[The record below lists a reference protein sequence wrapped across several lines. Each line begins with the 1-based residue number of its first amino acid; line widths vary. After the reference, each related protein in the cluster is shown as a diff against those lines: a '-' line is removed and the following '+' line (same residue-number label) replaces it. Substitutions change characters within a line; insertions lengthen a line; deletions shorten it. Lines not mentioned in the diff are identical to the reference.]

1 MKVKSEKIFRILNG
15 KAAMEAKGMF
25 KRGFV
30 NDLRE
35 TGIQQYKTDV
45 GFRTL
50 VESVNEN
57 LYIIPKYQRKYR
69 WTKDQVDSLVESL
82 IYGLP
87 IPPIYTCRNSEN
99 QLEILDGQ
107 QRIMSLFFYYIGYY
121 LDRKKNNSV
130 DFSEIEIEGK
140 SFKEA
145 LKDQF
150 ALEELHIRLMEEGGE
165 EVSVDYA
172 DLPVEMKRRIDYTS
186 ITVIEIKIND
196 EGQRTKVL
204 RKIFENLNAKGSLL
218 TQQELRNGIY
228 VCDFYNM
235 LQNYNRHNEKWRKI
249 WGKEDAAERDM
260 EMLLRLC
267 ALRRYT
273 GIKRKDAGN
282 FDFTIEEYHSSYG
295 KLLDKFSETAMKFS
309 ADQIEEYQNSLVH
322 FFDLFEVNITQSSK
336 VALLESFYIV
346 YEKLGVDKPITSA
359 IYEQIL
365 KDSKYISYARQG
377 TVKMK
382 SMNERW
388 KTVYA
393 VWTGKDQ

>member
-1 MKVKSEKIFRILNG
+1 MSEHRSRNNMGGIS
-15 KAAMEAKGMF
+15 
-25 KRGFV
+25 
-30 NDLRE
+30 
-35 TGIQQYKTDV
+35 IQQYKTDV

-50 VESVNEN
+50 VEGVNEN

-69 WTKDQVDSLVESL
+69 WSKEQVISLVESL
-82 IYGLP
+82 IRGLP
-87 IPPIYTCRNSEN
+87 IPPIYTSRNDRN

-107 QRIMSLFFYYIGYY
+107 QRILSLFFYYIGYY

-130 DFSEIEIEGK
+130 DFSEIEVEGK

-249 WGKEDAAERDM
+249 WGKENAAERDM

-295 KLLDKFSETAMKFS
+295 KLLDEFSETAMKFS

-365 KDSKYISYARQG
+365 KDSKYISHARQG

-388 KTVYA
+388 KTVYEIWVRHDGA
-393 VWTGKDQ
+393 HD

>member
-1 MKVKSEKIFRILNG
+1 MSEHRSRNNMGGIS
-15 KAAMEAKGMF
+15 
-25 KRGFV
+25 
-30 NDLRE
+30 
-35 TGIQQYKTDV
+35 IQQYKTDV

-50 VESVNEN
+50 VEGVNEN

-69 WTKDQVDSLVESL
+69 WSKEQVISLVESL
-82 IYGLP
+82 IRGLP
-87 IPPIYTCRNSEN
+87 IPPIYTSRNDRN

-107 QRIMSLFFYYIGYY
+107 QRILSLFFYYIGYY

-130 DFSEIEIEGK
+130 DFSEIEIESK

-388 KTVYA
+388 KTVYEIWVRHDGA
-393 VWTGKDQ
+393 HD

>member
-1 MKVKSEKIFRILNG
+1 MSEHRSRNNMGGIS
-15 KAAMEAKGMF
+15 
-25 KRGFV
+25 
-30 NDLRE
+30 
-35 TGIQQYKTDV
+35 IQQYKTDV

-50 VESVNEN
+50 VEGVNEN

-69 WTKDQVDSLVESL
+69 WSKDQVISLVESL
-82 IYGLP
+82 IRGLP
-87 IPPIYTCRNSEN
+87 IPPIYTSRNDRN

-107 QRIMSLFFYYIGYY
+107 QRILSLFFYYIGYY

-150 ALEELHIRLMEEGGE
+150 ALEELHIQLMEEGGE

-388 KTVYA
+388 KTVYEIWVRHDGA
-393 VWTGKDQ
+393 HD

>member
-1 MKVKSEKIFRILNG
+1 MSEHRSRNNMGGIS
-15 KAAMEAKGMF
+15 
-25 KRGFV
+25 
-30 NDLRE
+30 
-35 TGIQQYKTDV
+35 IQQYKTDV

-50 VESVNEN
+50 VEGVNEN

-69 WTKDQVDSLVESL
+69 WSKEQVISLVESL
-82 IYGLP
+82 IRGLP
-87 IPPIYTCRNSEN
+87 IPPIYTSRNDRN

-107 QRIMSLFFYYIGYY
+107 QRILSLFFYYIGYY

-130 DFSEIEIEGK
+130 DFSEIEVEGK

-295 KLLDKFSETAMKFS
+295 KLLDEFSETAMKFS

-365 KDSKYISYARQG
+365 KDSKYISHARQG

-388 KTVYA
+388 KTVYEIWVRHDGA
-393 VWTGKDQ
+393 HD

>member
-1 MKVKSEKIFRILNG
+1 MSEHRSRNNMGGIS
-15 KAAMEAKGMF
+15 
-25 KRGFV
+25 
-30 NDLRE
+30 
-35 TGIQQYKTDV
+35 IQQYKTDV

-50 VESVNEN
+50 VEGVNEN

-69 WTKDQVDSLVESL
+69 WSKEQVISLVESL
-82 IYGLP
+82 IRGLP
-87 IPPIYTCRNSEN
+87 IAPIYTSRNDRN
-99 QLEILDGQ
+99 QLEILDRQ
-107 QRIMSLFFYYIGYY
+107 QRILSLFFYYIGYY
-121 LDRKKNNSV
+121 LDRKKNNTV

-377 TVKMK
+377 TFKMK
-382 SMNERW
+382 SMNERC
-388 KTVYA
+388 KSVYEIWVRHDGA
-393 VWTGKDQ
+393 HD

>member
-1 MKVKSEKIFRILNG
+1 MSEHRSRNNMGGIS
-15 KAAMEAKGMF
+15 
-25 KRGFV
+25 
-30 NDLRE
+30 
-35 TGIQQYKTDV
+35 IQQYKTDV

-50 VESVNEN
+50 VEGVNEN

-69 WTKDQVDSLVESL
+69 WSKEQVISLVESL
-82 IYGLP
+82 IRGLP
-87 IPPIYTCRNSEN
+87 IPPIYTSRNDRN

-107 QRIMSLFFYYIGYY
+107 QRILSLFFYYIGYY

-322 FFDLFEVNITQSSK
+322 FFDLFEVNITQPSK

-365 KDSKYISYARQG
+365 KDSKYISYAGQG

-388 KTVYA
+388 KTVYEIWVRHDGA
-393 VWTGKDQ
+393 HD

>member
-1 MKVKSEKIFRILNG
+1 MSEHRSRNNMG
-15 KAAMEAKGMF
+15 GMS
-25 KRGFV
+25 
-30 NDLRE
+30 
-35 TGIQQYKTDV
+35 IQQYKTDV

-50 VESVNEN
+50 VEGVNEN

-69 WTKDQVDSLVESL
+69 WSKEQVISLVESL
-82 IYGLP
+82 IRGLP
-87 IPPIYTCRNSEN
+87 IPPIYTSRNDRN

-107 QRIMSLFFYYIGYY
+107 QRILSLFFYYIGYY

-130 DFSEIEIEGK
+130 DFSEIEVEGK

-365 KDSKYISYARQG
+365 KDSKYISHARQG

-388 KTVYA
+388 KTVYEIWVRHDGA
-393 VWTGKDQ
+393 HD

>member
-1 MKVKSEKIFRILNG
+1 MSEHRSRNNMGGIS
-15 KAAMEAKGMF
+15 
-25 KRGFV
+25 
-30 NDLRE
+30 
-35 TGIQQYKTDV
+35 IQQYKTDV

-50 VESVNEN
+50 VEGVNEN

-69 WTKDQVDSLVESL
+69 WSKEQVISLVESL
-82 IYGLP
+82 IRGLP
-87 IPPIYTCRNSEN
+87 IPPIYTSRNDRN

-107 QRIMSLFFYYIGYY
+107 QRILSLFFYYIGYY

-309 ADQIEEYQNSLVH
+309 SDQIEEYQNSLVH

-388 KTVYA
+388 KTVYEIWVRHDGA
-393 VWTGKDQ
+393 HD